1 MKPGG
6 VVAVQCFIMNR
17 RLITTFMLAA
27 GLGFLAGCQSVDSRI
42 KEKPQVYAN
51 LDAATQDKIKQG
63 IIEIG
68 YTEDMVYLAL
78 GKPDQKRE
86 SVQENGR
93 SVTWIY
99 NTYYD
104 RYDGTAFAGYH
115 RSIYFDPYLRAYRVY
130 YRPVYADT
138 YATEKE
144 ERIRVVFKGGKAAVI
159 EQTKD

>member
-1 MKPGG
+1 
-6 VVAVQCFIMNR
+6 MNR
-17 RLITTFMLAA
+17 RLTTTFLLAA

-42 KEKPQVYAN
+42 KEKPEVYAN
-51 LDAATQDKIKQG
+51 LDTATQDKIKQG

-86 SVQENGR
+86 AIHENGR
-93 SVTWIY
+93 TTTWIY

-104 RYDGTAFAGYH
+104 RYDGAGFAGYH
-115 RSIYFDPYLRAYRVY
+115 RSLYFDPYLRAYRVY

-138 YATEKE
+138 YVTEKE
-144 ERIRVVFKGGKAAVI
+144 ERIRVVFRGGKTTVI